1 MKFTDGYWHV
11 RSGLTLNAAQE
22 VRDLTLGEQEIEAF
36 AACKKIVARGDT
48 LNTAI
53 LTFRYSSPM
62 PDVIC
67 VESVHHEG
75 ARLRGPHF
83 PKSADS
89 SVDVRVTEDPETA
102 VLTSGSLSV
111 RIHKSGDWNAQ
122 FYYADRRLTGS
133 ERKGPAHIRSADDA
147 YMREQLDLGVGE
159 RIYGLGERFTP
170 FVKNGQVVDLWNEDG
185 GTCSEQAYKNVP
197 FYLSSFGYGVFVD
210 HPEKVSYE
218 VGSEQVEKVQFSVPG
233 ERLRYYVVGGGTL
246 KDVLRNY
253 TALTG
258 RPALPPAWSYG
269 LWLSTSFTTSY
280 DEDTVN
286 HFVDGMFER
295 GIPVHVFH
303 FDCFWMKEFQWC
315 DFRWDTEQ
323 FPDPQGM
330 LDRLKAKGLRICVWI
345 NSYIGQ
351 KSYLFR
357 EGAEHG
363 YLVRTAAGD
372 VWQWDR
378 WQGGMG
384 LVDFT
389 NPQAVEWFKSKL
401 RPLIEMGVD
410 SFKTDFGER
419 IPSEGVVYH
428 DGSDPVK
435 MHNYYTLLYN
445 RAVFEVLEEVQ
456 GRDRALVFARSAT
469 TGGQQFPVHWG
480 GDCTASY
487 VSMAE
492 SLRGGL
498 SLGLCGFGFWS
509 HDIGGFENTASPDIY
524 KRWSAFGLLSSHS
537 RLHGSQ
543 SYRVPWLF
551 DDEASDVLRHFT
563 QLKMRLMPYL
573 FAASVEAATD
583 GLPMLRAMLLE
594 FGGDPACEELDRQ
607 YMLGGSLLVAPIFN
621 ERGEALYY
629 LPEGR
634 WTHLLTG
641 EDVQGGR
648 WRRERYDYFGLPL
661 LVRPNTLLALGA
673 NEARPDYDYVDGA
686 ELHLF
691 ALEDGHEAR
700 AAIYAAET
708 EGAAVRRPELTVVVR
723 RAGRVL
729 TVCAERAAG
738 GNAERA
744 AEGAA
749 ERAAE
754 GAAGAAE
761 GNAGRIAER
770 AAEETQAPSPDG
782 LGAGSAPSG
791 DKSTTWKL
799 VLRGISAIESVED
812 AEASAEDASI
822 VLTPDAESGIFTVW
836 LPES

>member
-11 RSGLTLNAAQE
+11 RPGMTLNIATE
-22 VRDLTLGEQEIEAF
+22 VRDLHAREEEIEVF
-36 AACKKIVARGDT
+36 AASKKIVSRGDT
-48 LNTAI
+48 LNNAI
-53 LTFRYSSPM
+53 LTFRYSSPL

-75 ARLRGPHF
+75 KRVLGPHF
-83 PKSADS
+83 EKATDPTAQIL
-89 SVDVRVTEDPETA
+89 VTENESSA
-102 VLTSGSLSV
+102 ILTSGGLSV
-111 RIHKSGDWNAQ
+111 RIDKTDGWSTHFDYKG
-122 FYYADRRLTGS
+122 RRLTGS
-133 ERKGPAHIRSADDA
+133 GYKGPAHIRTPDGGV
-147 YMREQLDLGVGE
+147 YMRDQLDLGVGE

-233 ERLRYYVVGGGTL
+233 ERLRYYIVGGDTL
-246 KDVLRNY
+246 KDVLKNY

-280 DEDTVN
+280 DEQTVN
-286 HFVDGMFER
+286 RFVDGMFER

-315 DFRWDTEQ
+315 DFRWDESQ

-330 LDRLKAKGLRICVWI
+330 LDRLKAKGLNICVWI

-351 KSYLFR
+351 KSILFR
-357 EGAEHG
+357 EGMEHG
-363 YLVRTAAGD
+363 YLVKTPEGD

-389 NPQAVEWFKSKL
+389 NPHATEWFKSKL

-410 SFKTDFGER
+410 CFKTDFGER
-419 IPSEGVVYH
+419 IPTTGAVYH

-435 MHNYYTLLYN
+435 MHNYYTFLYN
-445 RAVFEVLEEVQ
+445 KAVFDVLEEVK
-456 GRDRALVFARSAT
+456 GRDQALVFARSAT
-469 TGGQQFPVHWG
+469 AGGQQFPVHWG

-563 QLKMRLMPYL
+563 RLKMRLMPYL
-573 FAASVEAATD
+573 FAASIEAVRS
-583 GLPMLRAMLLE
+583 GLPMMRAMMLE
-594 FGGDPACEELDRQ
+594 FGEDPAAEELDRQ

-641 EDVQGGR
+641 EEVHGGR
-648 WRRERYDYFGLPL
+648 WRREPYDYFGLPL
-661 LVRPNTLLALGA
+661 FVRPNTLLALG
-673 NEARPDYDYVDGA
+673 NEESRPDYDYLDGT

-691 ALEDGHEAR
+691 APEDGCEAR
-700 AAIYAAET
+700 AEIYAASSDYARAEPD
-708 EGAAVRRPELTVVVR
+708 AAVSRTPELVVVAR
-723 RAGRVL
+723 RDGQTL
-729 TVCAERAAG
+729 TVTAEAAIRKPWTLILRG
-738 GNAERA
+738 IHAVES
-744 AEGAA
+744 AEGADFA
-749 ERAAE
+749 DSE
-754 GAAGAAE
+754 
-761 GNAGRIAER
+761 
-770 AAEETQAPSPDG
+770 
-782 LGAGSAPSG
+782 SG
-791 DKSTTWKL
+791 
-799 VLRGISAIESVED
+799 V
-812 AEASAEDASI
+812 
-822 VLTPDAESGIFTVW
+822 VLTPSGGARGSSFTFSAKLGENGPFVVKAEK
-836 LPES
+836 